1 MYSAFPERE
10 YERLTNDTVCAGLSE
25 LDERIATY
33 ELRTNLNDS
42 FIGLSYT
49 YNDAGQSEVWMKTI
63 LENSEEKSEE
73 EKAAVALS
81 SDDGVIKAQVAAS
94 MQSLLIA
101 VQDRVMTDNGV
112 LEQTEIRSA
121 NWVGEQITCSGE
133 SVPEIA
139 EQPVWGIDCYTRKN
153 ISICLETKFD
163 PDTISV
169 FIEKWLLPAINACP
183 VDMAHELS
191 NACRILEGFQF
202 DKPLASW

>member
-1 MYSAFPERE
+1 
-10 YERLTNDTVCAGLSE
+10 
-25 LDERIATY
+25 
-33 ELRTNLNDS
+33 
-42 FIGLSYT
+42 
-49 YNDAGQSEVWMKTI
+49 MKTI

-121 NWVGEQITCSGE
+121 NWVGEQVTCSGE

-191 NACRILEGFQF
+191 NACRILEGLQF
-202 DKPLASW
+202 DASFSQNQKTEDKFDNWRTTLFGRDRQRGDREFDIHEGPSL